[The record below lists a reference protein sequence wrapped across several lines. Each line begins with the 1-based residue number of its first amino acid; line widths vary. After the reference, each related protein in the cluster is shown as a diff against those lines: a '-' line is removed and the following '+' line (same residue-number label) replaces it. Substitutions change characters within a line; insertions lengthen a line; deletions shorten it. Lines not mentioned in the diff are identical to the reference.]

1 MGVVE
6 PKCSGCC
13 LILRLCQALRVC
25 TCMHSLL
32 FLLVWARARAFRLQS
47 WARQAVVVRDAV
59 HATPEVCAFFA
70 PLRVSV
76 CGSVLFRRWPRGT
89 LKRRR
94 PVGKCSKC
102 QLPESD
108 VELNVMVSIQHCCEW
123 REVCLWASHVNA
135 STLHTFAL
143 QVFVEWLQLLSAFD
157 CSDVFH
163 GPANRLD
170 VVSAVLVTNEFAKWS
185 HLQHA
190 EDPAKWCEAG
200 RLSASE
206 LELLRKVINVGREA
220 PK

>member
-1 MGVVE
+1 M
-6 PKCSGCC
+6 
-13 LILRLCQALRVC
+13 
-25 TCMHSLL
+25 
-32 FLLVWARARAFRLQS
+32 
-47 WARQAVVVRDAV
+47 
-59 HATPEVCAFFA
+59 
-70 PLRVSV
+70 
-76 CGSVLFRRWPRGT
+76 
-89 LKRRR
+89 KRRR
-94 PVGKCSKC
+94 PVGKCAKC